1 MKNQIDDNVVY
12 FSKSWLLEI
21 NRLTPRQRLL
31 FYDNTFNNPT
41 EEVKFE
47 EKDND
52 VEILFYQFRNE
63 LKKIKRNETNRQT
76 RGKKIFW
83 HETPYFLN
91 PKKFIDDSLKTQKFY
106 RENPQIDIAKVF
118 KALQDAAEMHNYT
131 YANWISAGR
140 VYAQKCPRNYYFDT
154 NVNNKLSDATN
165 KIINHAQSTAENL
178 RANLSDKHF

>member
-41 EEVKFE
+41 IEVRFE

-52 VEILFYQFRNE
+52 VEILFYKFRNE

-76 RGKKIFW
+76 RVFS
-83 HETPYFLN
+83 Y
-91 PKKFIDDSLKTQKFY
+91 SL
-106 RENPQIDIAKVF
+106 IIA
-118 KALQDAAEMHNYT
+118 LD
-131 YANWISAGR
+131 
-140 VYAQKCPRNYYFDT
+140 
-154 NVNNKLSDATN
+154 
-165 KIINHAQSTAENL
+165 QSRGT
-178 RANLSDKHF
+178 